1 MPASDSKPLIS
12 LRHVGLAYANPL
24 ARLRLGKDRRI
35 HALRDVSFDVHEGDK
50 LGIIGRNGCGKS
62 TLMRLLARVY
72 EPDSGTVSFSRQ
84 VHIQMLSL
92 GVGFEGS
99 LTGRENAVL
108 NGMLLGKTRAHMFSR
123 LEKIKE
129 FSELGDFFE
138 MPVGTYS
145 SGMVLRL
152 GFSVAMET
160 EPDVLLIDEVLGV
173 GDASFARKSQKA
185 IEERFTS
192 HHTIVMISHDPNI
205 ITGLCNRAVWIEQ
218 GRTMA
223 DGPPAEVSAA
233 YLRARDLA

>member
-1 MPASDSKPLIS
+1 MSASDPDAPLIS
-12 LRHVGLAYANPL
+12 LRHVGLAYSNPL
-24 ARLRLGKDRRI
+24 ARLRGRDQRI
-35 HALRDVSFDVHEGDK
+35 HALRDVSFDVREGDK

-62 TLMRLLARVY
+62 TLIRLLARVY
-72 EPDSGTVSFSRQ
+72 EPDTGTVSFSRP
-84 VHIQMLSL
+84 VHTQMLSL

-108 NGMLLGKTRAHMFSR
+108 NGMLLGKTRTHMLTR
-123 LEKIKE
+123 LGKIKE

-160 EPDVLLIDEVLGV
+160 DPDVLLIDEVLGV
-173 GDASFARKSQKA
+173 GDASFARKSRLA

-192 HHTIVMISHDPNI
+192 RHTIVMISHDPHI
-205 ITGLCNRAVWIEQ
+205 ITSMCNRAVWIED

-223 DGPPAEVSAA
+223 DGPPAEVGAA
-233 YLRARDLA
+233 YLKARGLA

>member
-1 MPASDSKPLIS
+1 MPASDVPLIS

-24 ARLRLGKDRRI
+24 ARLRPGKDRRI

-62 TLMRLLARVY
+62 TLMRILARVY
-72 EPDSGTVSFSRQ
+72 EPDTGTVTFSRE
-84 VHIQMLSL
+84 VHTQMLSL

-108 NGMLLGKTRAHMFSR
+108 NGMLLGKTRAHMLGR
-123 LEKIKE
+123 LDKIQT

-138 MPVGTYS
+138 MPVATYS

-160 EPDVLLIDEVLGV
+160 APDVLLIDEVLGV
-173 GDASFARKSQKA
+173 GDASFARKSQQA

-192 HHTIVMISHDPNI
+192 HHTIIMISHDPNI
-205 ITGLCNRAVWIEQ
+205 IAGLCNRAVWIEQ

-223 DGPPAEVSAA
+223 DGTPAEVTAA
-233 YLRARDLA
+233 YLKVHGLA